1 MDMGIYA
8 TDQLTMGMTIGEN
21 IDEVTKNFMFLDAN
35 LPEDIVKLSDYNR
48 LAKLYGREQY
58 ELGDGALQYR

>member
-1 MDMGIYA
+1 MGIYA

-48 LAKLYGREQY
+48 LAKLRCV
-58 ELGDGALQYR
+58 